1 MRKRLCAVFVSL
13 CMIVSLL
20 PTMAFAE
27 TGVQD
32 SSIITT
38 ISGLCEHHTQHDDAC
53 GYTKGTAEVPCSH
66 VHTED
71 CYTLIE
77 NFVHGHT
84 EVCYS
89 EGSTEPDLCSHVCSE
104 ESGCITKELNC
115 KHEHDEAC
123 GYIPATEG
131 APCRFVC
138 EVCNAQDSGNAGVL
152 SDTQPEE
159 CTCKTLCT
167 KEEVNAD
174 YPVCSAEGAELDKV
188 CVGVAPMLP
197 VTVLAADGVPS
208 SLYVGDQQVIRS
220 SNITYW
226 TTNNSGELEE
236 SNQNLWNVKYDPS
249 TATLTLKGA
258 EISGSY
264 DQFYNPYSAG
274 IYAQCKSGESVALT
288 IELIGE
294 NTITGVYGI
303 YVDAQQGDILGKNAS
318 LNITGDG
325 SLDVSGSNYGIYVK
339 SGSGNASLTINN
351 ASVVASSSASYG
363 YAGVY
368 VMSSGKATDSP
379 KLSIT
384 VNGGSLTASGSEGND
399 GIQFYVG
406 SSSATN
412 STASLTVTDNA
423 IVDAKNGGISAS
435 GVNVAP
441 NVNIG
446 STGNT
451 GGIVFDDS
459 EGTVYGDVELQKD
472 LEIGEGESLTLGKD
486 ASLTVPEGTTLTN
499 NGTMT
504 TEEGGSLTNNGKIDN
519 NGTLTGNI
527 TNAPPKI
534 TSTDLP
540 DGEMGEE
547 YNHILAADG
556 DTTNWSVTSGSP
568 PMGLSLS
575 ADGKISGIP
584 TAVGNYIFT
593 VTATNDN
600 GSDSKKYTIQIV
612 EQTDTKAPVLT
623 EGTVNRTSDTNAIV
637 KFNSDEVGKYF
648 YEVVD
653 RGGNEPTINTNNTGT
668 NMNNGENT
676 ITLSNLTTGAKDIYI
691 IAKDN
696 VNNESSMLKIEI
708 PVYIKPMY
716 SICADKT
723 NLNFGSV
730 YTGYT
735 QPAAQTVTITNNGNQ
750 SLTLKQPI
758 STNSFV
764 VSNFANTSLPVGSTA
779 TFTVQPKAGVPIGT
793 YNENI
798 VVSAS
803 NNVELSI
810 TANFTVK
817 QYSSSGGSSSGSSSS
832 ISNQM
837 VSKIKSANDGDIIEI
852 TLKTDK
858 TTLDKEVFEELLGK
872 DITLKISLT
881 NGVIWIV
888 NGLDIPKNNKLSD
901 IDMGVTMD
909 VSNIPVSV
917 INTITGAV
925 DTIQISLKHNGEFGF
940 TLTLSVPLGYESA
953 GYWAN
958 LYWYNEDTENMEFQS
973 ANNIAKDG
981 TAEFELDHA
990 SEYAIVIDY
999 KSHEPQ
1005 TEEPEE
1011 TKISFVDVKESDWF
1025 YKAVSYALEND
1036 LMSGIS
1042 EDIFAP
1048 NTPLTR
1054 EMLAMVL
1061 YNIEGKP
1068 ENIGINTF
1076 TDVKDNMWYT
1086 DAILWANE
1094 NGIVAGYDNGA
1105 YGVGDFI
1112 TREQFA
1118 TILYCYANY
1127 KGYDTTQGGMAVQEF
1142 WDYEN
1147 ISDYAKPAMDWAVNA
1162 DIIRGMN
1169 DNKLMPQGKATRAE
1183 GATMLMNFCENII
1196 Q

>member
-38 ISGLCEHHTQHDDAC
+38 TSGLCEHHTQHNESC
-53 GYTKGTAEVPCSH
+53 GYTKGTTEIPCSH
-66 VHTED
+66 EHNESCGGLTDPAACNHT
-71 CYTLIE
+71 
-77 NFVHGHT
+77 N
-84 EVCYS
+84 
-89 EGSTEPDLCSHVCSE
+89 
-104 ESGCITKELNC
+104 
-115 KHEHDEAC
+115 DEAC
-123 GYIPATEG
+123 SYVPATEG
-131 APCRFVC
+131 TPCTYVC
-138 EVCNAQDSGNAGVL
+138 EVCNTQDSGNPEAP
-152 SDTQPEE
+152 SDAQLEE
-159 CTCKTLCT
+159 CTCETLCT
-167 KEEVNAD
+167 KKEVNVD
-174 YPVCSAEGAELDKV
+174 CPVCSAEGDELNKV

-220 SNITYW
+220 SDITYW

-236 SNQNLWNVKYDPS
+236 SNQNLWNVKYEPS
-249 TATLTLKGA
+249 SNILTLNGA

-264 DQFYNPYSAG
+264 DQFNNPHTAG
-274 IYAQCKSGESVALT
+274 IYAQGNSNQSVALT

-303 YVDAQQGDILGKNAS
+303 FVDAEMNATSYGTDAS
-318 LNITGDG
+318 LTITSENNG
-325 SLDVSGSNYGIYVK
+325 SLEVSGSSHGIYVK
-339 SGSGNASLTINN
+339 SGTGDASLNINDV
-351 ASVVASSSASYG
+351 SVVAKTTQTYSG

-368 VMSSGKATDSP
+368 VMSGSNATESP
-379 KLSIT
+379 ALSLS

-406 SSSATN
+406 LPDATDA
-412 STASLTVTDNA
+412 TTSLTVTDNA
-423 IVDAKNGGISAS
+423 IVDARTGGIRAT
-435 GVNVAP
+435 
-441 NVNIG
+441 IG
-446 STGNT
+446 STDLPTPTPTDENSS
-451 GGIVFDDS
+451 GIVFDGTK
-459 EGTVYGDVELQKD
+459 GTVYGNVELQDD
-472 LEIGEGESLTLGKD
+472 LEIKNGESLTVGKD
-486 ASLTVPEGTTLTN
+486 ASMTVPEGTTLTN
-499 NGTMT
+499 NGTVT
-504 TEEGGSLTNNGKIDN
+504 TEEG
-519 NGTLTGNI
+519 GTLTGNI

-534 TSTDLP
+534 KTERLSSSTIGTEYSQELQATGDATITWSSNNLP
-540 DGEMGEE
+540 EWLTLDVNTGRIYGTP
-547 YNHILAADG
+547 
-556 DTTNWSVTSGSP
+556 TTAGTY
-568 PMGLSLS
+568 
-575 ADGKISGIP
+575 
-584 TAVGNYIFT
+584 TFT
-593 VTATNDN
+593 VTATNDS

-653 RGGNEPTINTNNTGT
+653 RGGNEPTVDTNNTGT

-676 ITLSNLTTGAKDIYI
+676 ITLSNLTAGAKDIYI
-691 IAKDN
+691 IAKDD

-716 SICADKT
+716 SIGADKT
-723 NLNFGSV
+723 TLNFGSV

-735 QPAAQTVTITNNGNQ
+735 QPTAQTVTITNNGNQ

-832 ISNQM
+832 ISDQM

-940 TLTLSVPLGYESA
+940 TLTLSVPLGYENV

-1025 YKAVSYALEND
+1025 YKAVSYAVEND

-1048 NTPLTR
+1048 NTHLTR

-1061 YNIEGKP
+1061 YNVEGKP

-1086 DAILWANE
+1086 DAILWANK

-1118 TILYCYANY
+1118 TILYRYANY
-1127 KGYDTTQGGMAVQEF
+1127 KGYDTTQGGMAVREF

-1147 ISDYAKPAMDWAVNA
+1147 ISDYAKSAMAWAINA
-1162 DIIRGMN
+1162 DIISGMN
-1169 DNKLMPQGKATRAE
+1169 DDTLMPQGKATRAE